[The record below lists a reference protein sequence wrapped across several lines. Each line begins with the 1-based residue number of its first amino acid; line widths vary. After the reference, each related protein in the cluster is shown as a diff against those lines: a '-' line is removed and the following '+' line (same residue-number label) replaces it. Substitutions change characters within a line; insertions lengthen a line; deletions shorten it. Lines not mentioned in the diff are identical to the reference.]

1 MEKAFLR
8 GMTRRYLFALG
19 ILAIVALLADHFLQ
33 KRIAAERG
41 RAALINLSGRQRL
54 LSQYLTLHAL
64 RLIHSQ
70 TPAERKH
77 WRQEMQHTMEEMTGG
92 MHGLLRGDAAQPLP
106 VRPSAAIHTLCFYP
120 PHNLHQRLQ
129 VFLSAGRMLVQAEDR
144 ALTHAHP
151 QWQYLAA
158 ASPALLQSL
167 DDLVKQQQREGEAAI
182 AQLQLLERG
191 VLLITIVVLALMAL
205 FIFRPMVNRLR
216 GVFAERAR
224 AAAER
229 EKLIAELQT
238 ALANVKTLRGL
249 IPICAGCKKIRD
261 DRGYWNKLEDYI
273 QRHSNADFTHGL
285 CPECQNNFELSEE

>member
-19 ILAIVALLADHFLQ
+19 ILAIVALLSDHFLQ
-33 KRIAAERG
+33 KRITAERG

-54 LSQYLTLHAL
+54 LSQHLTLHAL
-64 RLIHSQ
+64 RLVNNQ
-70 TPAERKH
+70 TPAEKKH
-77 WRQEMQHTMEEMTGG
+77 WRRVMQQTMEQMADG
-92 MHGLLRGDAAQPLP
+92 MQDLLHGDAAQNLP
-106 VRPSAAIHTLCFYP
+106 GQPSAAIQALCFYP

-129 VFLSAGRMLVQAEDR
+129 VFLSAGWMLTQAEDR
-144 ALTHAHP
+144 ALTPTHP
-151 QWQYLAA
+151 QWKYLAA

-167 DDLVKQQQREGEAAI
+167 DELVKQQQREGEAAV

-205 FIFRPMVNRLR
+205 FIFQPMVKRLR

-273 QRHSNADFTHGL
+273 QRHSDADFTHGL

>member
-19 ILAIVALLADHFLQ
+19 VLAIVALLSDHFLQ

-54 LSQYLTLHAL
+54 LSQHLTLHAL
-64 RLIHSQ
+64 RLIHSR
-70 TPAERKH
+70 TPAERRH
-77 WRQEMQHTMEEMTGG
+77 WRREMQHIMEEMADG
-92 MHGLLRGDAAQPLP
+92 MHDLLHGDTGRSPSG
-106 VRPSAAIHTLCFYP
+106 RPSAAIHALCFYP

-129 VFLSAGRMLVQAEDR
+129 VYLSAGRWLAQADDR
-144 ALTHAHP
+144 TLTPRHP

-167 DDLVKQQQREGEAAI
+167 DELVNQQQREGEAAI
-182 AQLQLLERG
+182 AELHLLERS
-191 VLLITIVVLALMAL
+191 VVLITMVVLALMAL
-205 FIFRPMVNRLR
+205 FIFRPMVQRLR
-216 GVFAERAR
+216 EFFAERAR

-249 IPICAGCKKIRD
+249 IPICASCKKIRD
-261 DRGYWNKLEDYI
+261 DHGYWNKLEDYI
-273 QRHSNADFTHGL
+273 QQHSDADFTHGL
-285 CPECQNNFELSEE
+285 CPECQNNFELSEG